1 MPASP
6 LWPDT
11 PLTEERKQA
20 LLDKLTQPFNELC
33 EQLQLPDSY
42 RELLTQIY
50 LPLGEWISRQ
60 RLLQGKL
67 CYVFGV
73 NGGQG
78 SGKSTLCHFLKLVM
92 EQGFDLRTVGFSVD
106 DLYLSKRS
114 RHVLARNQ
122 HPLLATRGVPGTHD
136 VASGL
141 ELLNRLR
148 TLRANE
154 ATYLPS
160 FNKAVDDCDPMEAWQ
175 TCEGPV
181 DLVIFEG
188 WCVGTP
194 AQSEASLA
202 IPMNALEREED
213 ADGQWRRYVNQQLA
227 GPYQTLFAR
236 IDALLMLKVP
246 DLNAVKQWR
255 GQQEQQ
261 LQAKAGKQA
270 GVMDEESLA
279 RFLMHYQRLTNHA
292 LKTLPDL
299 ADICFHLNES
309 HGIDKVQINK
319 MLC

>member
-1 MPASP
+1 MSVSQIWPQSP
-6 LWPDT
+6 LT
-11 PLTEERKQA
+11 SERHQA
-20 LLDKLTQPFNELC
+20 LLEKLSGPFN
-33 EQLQLPDSY
+33 QLVEDLALPASY
-42 RELLTQIY
+42 SDLLSEVY

-67 CYVFGV
+67 CFVLGV

-78 SGKSTLCHFLKLVM
+78 SGKSTLCTFLKLVM
-92 EQGFDLRTVGFSVD
+92 EKGFDLRTVGFSLD
-106 DLYLSKRS
+106 DIYLTRGH
-114 RHVLARNQ
+114 RHLLGKNQ

-136 VASGL
+136 VSMGL

-160 FNKAVDDCDPMEAWQ
+160 FNKGVDDRAPMEAWP

-194 AQSEASLA
+194 PQGEASLA
-202 IPMNALEREED
+202 IPINKLEREED
-213 ADGQWRRYVNQQLA
+213 SDGKWRRYVNDQLA
-227 GPYQTLFAR
+227 GPYQELFNR

-246 DLNAVKQWR
+246 GLEAVKEWR
-255 GQQEQQ
+255 GKQEQKLEKKVGQ
-261 LQAKAGKQA
+261 QS
-270 GVMDEESLA
+270 GVMDDQALA
-279 RFLMHYQRLTNHA
+279 RFLMHYQRLTQHS
-292 LKTLPDL
+292 LKTLPES
-299 ADICFHLNES
+299 ADICFHLGADHSFE
-309 HGIDKVQINK
+309 KVQVNR